1 MITTSTH
8 TSSAT
13 TDDRSCLVGQLETWP
28 LEEILLWLY
37 QSERSAV
44 LRVSTGR
51 EHAMLLVR
59 GGHLS
64 RVEWGTRMGED
75 ALIAL
80 FGIPAGAFNLMLREP
95 PDARANVLRP
105 TPELLLQCTFAY
117 DERALTTAHRA

>member
-8 TSSAT
+8 TSS
-13 TDDRSCLVGQLETWP
+13 DDRSCLVGQLEAWP

-44 LRVSTGR
+44 LRIGTGR
-51 EHAMLLVR
+51 GHAMLMVR
-59 GGHLS
+59 SGNLS
-64 RVEWGTRMGED
+64 RVEWGARMGED

-80 FGIPAGAFNLMLREP
+80 FAMPVGAFNLMLREP

-105 TPELLLQCTFAY
+105 TPELLLQCSFAHG
-117 DERALTTAHRA
+117 ENNHASLHQA

>member
-1 MITTSTH
+1 MVTTSTH
-8 TSSAT
+8 TAGS
-13 TDDRSCLVGQLETWP
+13 DDRSCLVGQLEAWP

-44 LRVSTGR
+44 LRVGTGR

-64 RVEWGTRMGED
+64 RVEWGTRTGEE

-80 FGIPAGAFNLMLREP
+80 FATPAGAFNLMLREP

-105 TPELLLQCTFAY
+105 TPELLLQCAFAY
-117 DERALTTAHRA
+117 EESERGNVYRA

>member
-1 MITTSTH
+1 MVTTSTH
-8 TSSAT
+8 SAAS
-13 TDDRSCLVGQLETWP
+13 DDRSCLVGQLEAWP

-44 LRVSTGR
+44 LRVGTGR

-59 GGHLS
+59 GGQLS
-64 RVEWGTRMGED
+64 RVEWGARMGED

-80 FGIPAGAFNLMLREP
+80 FSMPAGAFNLMLREP
-95 PDARANVLRP
+95 PDVRANVLRP

-117 DERALTTAHRA
+117 EDSDRPMYQA

>member
-1 MITTSTH
+1 MVTTSTH
-8 TSSAT
+8 STAS
-13 TDDRSCLVGQLETWP
+13 DDRSCLVGQLEAWP

-44 LRVSTGR
+44 LRVGTGR

-80 FGIPAGAFNLMLREP
+80 FSMPVGAFNLMLREP

-117 DERALTTAHRA
+117 EESDRHVYRA

>member
-1 MITTSTH
+1 MVPTTH
-8 TSSAT
+8 TAAAS
-13 TDDRSCLVGQLETWP
+13 DDRSCLVGQLEAWP

-44 LRVSTGR
+44 LRVGTGR

-59 GGHLS
+59 GGNLS
-64 RVEWGTRMGED
+64 RVEWGTQMGEE

-80 FGIPAGAFNLMLREP
+80 FSMPAGAFNLMLREP
-95 PDARANVLRP
+95 PDARPNVLRP

-117 DERALTTAHRA
+117 DESNRGHVYRA

>member
-8 TSSAT
+8 TSAARNDS
-13 TDDRSCLVGQLETWP
+13 SCLVGQLEAWP

-44 LRVSTGR
+44 LRIGTGR

-59 GGHLS
+59 NGHLS
-64 RVEWGTRMGED
+64 RVEWGSRTGED

-80 FGIPAGAFNLMLREP
+80 FSMQVGAFNLMLREP

-117 DERALTTAHRA
+117 EESDRHVYRA